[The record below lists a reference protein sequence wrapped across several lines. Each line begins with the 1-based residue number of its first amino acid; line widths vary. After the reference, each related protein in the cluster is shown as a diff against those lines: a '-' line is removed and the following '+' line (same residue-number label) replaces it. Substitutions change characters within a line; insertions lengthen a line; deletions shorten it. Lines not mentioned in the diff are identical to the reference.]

1 MRIAHVT
8 LYPPKNEKH
17 VSSSGVASYSK
28 NLVTHL
34 NDKSDEQFVVC
45 NMIDG
50 KAETYREDNVSV
62 RRVFERS
69 PGFIFQIHRALKT
82 INPDVV
88 HVQQELALFGGVLTA
103 YLLQWLL
110 LVWRKKVV
118 ITLHGVVDPRKID
131 ATFIKENNS
140 KAPVWLV
147 RLAFRIIYTPLF
159 WWSDRVIVHELY
171 FKDIAVKAYGA
182 DADKVAVVHHGV
194 EIFTTMDSQVAR
206 RELNLPESVDIVYFM
221 GYATGYKG
229 IDLLIEGFSKY
240 ADDNPNAYLVLGAGK
255 HPKLHQD
262 ATYLREY
269 QRLQDKAE
277 ALIPTGQYTWR
288 GFIKE
293 PEVRAYYSASDV
305 SVYPYTTAMSSSGP
319 MAFAIGYE
327 KPFLVSSAFEDV
339 FGDEPRLLFE
349 RDATSLAD
357 KLGYFFANK
366 DEYSEQSRRL
376 KTQRTWDHVGEQTH
390 AVYQDID
397 DRKGKYETENSPTA
411 G

>member
-17 VSSSGVASYSK
+17 ISSSGVASYSK
-28 NLVTHL
+28 NLITHL
-34 NDKSDEQFVVC
+34 NSSDEQFVVC
-45 NMIDG
+45 DVIGG
-50 KAETYREDNVSV
+50 KTEAYNEDNVSV

-82 INPDVV
+82 INPDVI
-88 HVQQELALFGGVLTA
+88 HVQQELALFGGISTA

-110 LVWRKKVV
+110 FAWRKKVV

-131 ATFIKENNS
+131 AKFVKENNS
-140 KAPVWLV
+140 KVPVWLV

-159 WWSDRVIVHELY
+159 WWSEKVIVHESY
-171 FKDIAVKAYGA
+171 FKDIAVEAYGA
-182 DADKVAVVHHGV
+182 RPDRIAVVPHGV
-194 EIFTTMDSQVAR
+194 ESFTATESVQAR
-206 RELNLPESVDIVYFM
+206 RELDVPISADIVYFM

-229 IDLLIEGFSKY
+229 IDLLIEGFSNY
-240 ADDNPNAYLVLGAGK
+240 ADRNPNAYLILGAGK

-262 ATYLREY
+262 EVYLREY
-269 QRLQDKAE
+269 KRLQDKAR
-277 ALIPTGQYTWR
+277 ALIPSDRYTWR

-293 PEVRAYYSASDV
+293 QEVGTYYSASDV

-327 KPFLVSSAFEDV
+327 KPFLVSSAFENV
-339 FGDEPRLLFE
+339 FGSERQLLFE
-349 RDATSLAD
+349 RDPASLAD
-357 KLGYFFANK
+357 RLEYFFDNK
-366 DEYSEQSRRL
+366 NEYGEQSRRL
-376 KTQRTWDHVGEQTH
+376 KQLRSWSRVGEQTH
-390 AVYQDID
+390 LVYQDLD